1 MMKIVKYI
9 FVFFLVSALFSE
21 EINGNGTTGANFLEL
36 DIGSAA
42 TSMGGAYVSVVND
55 VSSAYW
61 NPAGLAYVNNRQTMF
76 MYQPWVVGINNIYAG
91 VAINYYS

>member
-1 MMKIVKYI
+1 MKKKNLYYLILL
-9 FVFFLVSALFSE
+9 FVSNLLAI

-42 TSMGGAYVSVVND
+42 TSMGGAYVSVAND

-61 NPAGLAYVNNRQTMF
+61 NPAG
-76 MYQPWVVGINNIYAG
+76 
-91 VAINYYS
+91 